1 MCLSVFSL
9 NPDGASKVVWTSG
22 VKRTWA
28 LHLNIKHDH
37 LSLAIDLVT
46 YAKTCTCMTCSRV
59 FRRKHAAITH
69 TCLAGDP
76 AQFRF
81 AGELFVHTKTIFD
94 KIEVMGVCAAE
105 GKRYYPYR
113 IMCDIDMYTDA
124 EDTPQC
130 SYEAMQRLM
139 SISICSNVPGFM
151 DPTCFVSSED
161 IRGMSLGGL
170 LVTAC

>member
-1 MCLSVFSL
+1 ML
-9 NPDGASKVVWTSG
+9 
-22 VKRTWA
+22 
-28 LHLNIKHDH
+28 
-37 LSLAIDLVT
+37 
-46 YAKTCTCMTCSRV
+46 
-59 FRRKHAAITH
+59 FRS
-69 TCLAGDP
+69 AGDP

-94 KIEVMGVCAAE
+94 KIEVMGLCAAE

-151 DPTCFVSSED
+151 DPTCFVSEGDSRD
-161 IRGMSLGGL
+161 FVGRFVDYSLL
-170 LVTAC
+170 IAQSAKRNMQHKFRLV